1 LTPHVSVVERKI
13 GDEVFRIETGRL
25 AAQAGGA
32 VLAQIADTSVL
43 ATATSAP
50 PRGEGDFFPL
60 TVDVEERM
68 YAAGKIPGG
77 FFRREG
83 RATEKAILTARLIDR
98 PMRPAFPDGFRHEVH
113 VVVTVLSVDNE
124 NPSDVLAV
132 NAASAALAISDI
144 PFDGPVGCVRLS
156 HINGSWVANPTYD
169 EMEEATIELVVAGRN
184 NSSGE
189 VDIMMIEAG
198 GSENMVELIAA
209 GATAP
214 DEELLAE
221 GIEAAKPFIAEAIAL
236 QGELVAGAGKPKGT
250 TDGDDPTYPLFFDY
264 TDDVYTRVRNEV
276 EADVARAITITV
288 KEERKAELSRI
299 QADLI
304 ARLTDEYPDRES
316 EIKAALRALNKKLV
330 RKRVLDENVR
340 LDGRRTDEVRPIWT
354 QIGVVPR
361 VHGSA
366 VFTRGETQA
375 LTLTTLGMQR
385 MEQMIDDLSPFERKR
400 YMHHYNFPPYST
412 GEAGFMRGPKRREI
426 GHGALAE
433 KALLAVV
440 PDKEEFPYAIRTV
453 SEILSS
459 NGSTSM
465 ASVCGSS
472 LSLMDAGVP
481 LRGGKH
487 VGGVAMGLVAE
498 NGRYEPLT
506 DILGDEDAFGDMD
519 FKVAG
524 TEDFVTALQLDTKI
538 SGVPAEVLGNA
549 LRAAKIARLH
559 IIGEMNKTI
568 TSPRENLAQNAPRV
582 MAVKVPVDKIGEV
595 IGPKGKNVQMIQ
607 QTTGVEIDIQDD
619 GTIFIGSV
627 DQEGAEAAA
636 RLIDETINP
645 HMPEV
650 GERIYGTVVN
660 ITTFGAFVNIAPNR
674 DGLVHISKLGEGR
687 IERVEDAVSVGDG
700 IEVEVTE
707 VDSQGRINL
716 TPVAWLE
723 RQVAQGKSIEEAR
736 AAAAGGGERRGRR
749 DGDRNRDRRGGRDRG
764 GRDRGT
770 RERGPRRERAPRP
783 FSSAPGDSAGPPPG
797 RDPTTPSG
805 DGGEG

>member
-1 LTPHVSVVERKI
+1 LTPRVSVVERKI
-13 GDEVFRIETGRL
+13 GDEVFRFETGKL
-25 AAQAGGA
+25 AQLAGGA

-43 ATATSAP
+43 ATATSAE

-124 NPSDVLAV
+124 NPSDILAV

-144 PFDGPVGCVRLS
+144 PFQGPVGCVRLS
-156 HINGSWVANPTYD
+156 HINGSWVANATYD

-184 NSSGE
+184 NSAGE
-189 VDIMMIEAG
+189 VDIMMIESG
-198 GSENMVELIAA
+198 GSENMVQLIEA

-221 GIEAAKPFIAEAIAL
+221 GIEAAKPFIAEAIAV
-236 QGELVAGAGKPKGT
+236 QGELVAAAGKPKGT
-250 TDGDDPTYPLFFDY
+250 TTGDDPIYPLFLDY
-264 TDDVYTRVRNEV
+264 SDELYERVRA
-276 EADVARAITITV
+276 EAETDVARAIAITV
-288 KEERKAELSRI
+288 KRERKAELKKI
-299 QADLI
+299 QAALI
-304 ARLTDEYPDRES
+304 ERLAS
-316 EIKAALRALNKKLV
+316 EFPEQEQAIKAALRSITKRLV
-330 RKRVLDENVR
+330 RKRVLEENVR

-354 QIGVVPR
+354 EIGVVPR
-361 VHGSA
+361 VHGSGI
-366 VFTRGETQA
+366 FTRGETQA

-433 KALLAVV
+433 KALLPII

-453 SEILSS
+453 SEIMSS

-487 VGGVAMGLVAE
+487 VGGVAMGLIAQD
-498 NGRYEPLT
+498 GKYAPLT

-538 SGVPAEVLGNA
+538 SGVPAEVLGDA
-549 LRAAKIARLH
+549 LRAAKVARLH

-568 TSPRENLAQNAPRV
+568 TSPRESLAQNAPRV
-582 MAVKVPVDKIGEV
+582 LAVKVPVDKIGEV

-619 GTIFIGSV
+619 GTIFIGSI
-627 DQEGAEAAA
+627 DQEGAETAA
-636 RLIDETINP
+636 RLIDETVNP

-650 GERIYGTVVN
+650 GERIHGTVVN

-716 TPVAWLE
+716 TPIAWLE

-736 AAAAGGGERRGRR
+736 AAAAGGGERRPRR
-749 DGDRNRDRRGGRDRG
+749 DGDRGRDRRGGRDRG
-764 GRDRGT
+764 GRDRNS
-770 RERGPRRERAPRP
+770 RDRGPRRERAPRP
-783 FSSAPGDSAGPPPG
+783 FDSGSGDSG
-797 RDPTTPSG
+797 G
-805 DGGEG
+805 DTH

>member
-1 LTPHVSVVERKI
+1 VIPEVTVAEKKI
-13 GDEVFRIETGRL
+13 GDEVFRLEAGRL
-25 AAQAGGA
+25 AAQANGA
-32 VLAQIADTSVL
+32 VLAQLGDTTVV

-50 PRGEGDFFPL
+50 PRGDGDFFPL

-98 PMRPAFPDGFRHEVH
+98 PLRPAFPDGFRHEVH

-124 NPSDVLAV
+124 NPTDILAV
-132 NAASAALAISDI
+132 NAASAAIAISDL

-156 HINGSWVANPTYD
+156 HIDNRWVANPTYGQQ
-169 EMEEATIELVVAGRN
+169 EEATIELVVAGRM

-198 GSENMVELIAA
+198 GSENMFDLIEQ
-209 GATAP
+209 GAVRP

-221 GIEAAKPFIAEAIAL
+221 GIEASKAYIAEAIAL
-236 QGELVAGAGKPKGT
+236 QDEIADNAGKPKGST
-250 TDGDDPTYPLFFDY
+250 RGEDADYPLFADY
-264 TDDVYTRVRNEV
+264 TEEVAERVRA
-276 EADVARAITITV
+276 EAEAEIREAIAITTKKDRKIRLAEIESVLVARLAEEHPQEAPAISAAF
-288 KEERKAELSRI
+288 RS
-299 QADLI
+299 
-304 ARLTDEYPDRES
+304 LT
-316 EIKAALRALNKKLV
+316 KKLV
-330 RKRVLDENVR
+330 RRRILDENVR
-340 LDGRRTDEVRPIWT
+340 LDGRRADEVRPIWS
-354 QIGVVPR
+354 QIGVIPR
-361 VHGSA
+361 VHGSGL
-366 VFTRGETQA
+366 FTRGETQA

-433 KALLAVV
+433 KALLPVI
-440 PDKEEFPYAIRTV
+440 PPKEEFPYALRTV
-453 SEILSS
+453 SEIMSS

-487 VGGVAMGLVAE
+487 VGGVAMGLIAEGETYVA
-498 NGRYEPLT
+498 LT

-524 TEDFVTALQLDTKI
+524 TEDVVTALQLDTKI
-538 SGVPAEVLGNA
+538 SGIPAGVLGDA
-549 LRAAKIARLH
+549 LRAAQVARLH
-559 IIGEMNKTI
+559 IINEMNKTI
-568 TSPRENLAQNAPRV
+568 TAPRERLAENAPRV
-582 MAVKVPVDKIGEV
+582 LSITVPVDKIGEV
-595 IGPKGKNVQMIQ
+595 IGPKGKNINMIQ

-627 DQEGAEAAA
+627 DQEGAETAA
-636 RLIDETINP
+636 RLIEETVNP
-645 HMPEV
+645 RMPEV
-650 GERIYGTVVN
+650 GERVDGTVVN
-660 ITTFGAFVNIAPNR
+660 TTTFGAFVNIAPNR

-687 IERVEDAVSVGDG
+687 IEKVEDAVKVGDVL
-700 IEVEVTE
+700 EVEVIE
-707 VDSQGRINL
+707 IDSQGRINL
-716 TPVAWLE
+716 APVAWLE
-723 RQVAQGKSIEEAR
+723 RQMEPGQTIEEAR
-736 AAAAGGGERRGRR
+736 AAAAGGGERRPRR

-764 GRDRGT
+764 RPSG
-770 RERGPRRERAPRP
+770 GPRRERAPRA
-783 FSSAPGDSAGPPPG
+783 FGNGDETS
-797 RDPTTPSG
+797 
-805 DGGEG
+805 

>member
-1 LTPHVSVVERKI
+1 LTPRVSVVERKI
-13 GDEVFRIETGRL
+13 GDEVFRFETGKL
-25 AAQAGGA
+25 AQLAGGA
-32 VLAQIADTSVL
+32 VFAQIADTSVL
-43 ATATSAP
+43 ATATSAE

-124 NPSDVLAV
+124 NPSDILAV

-144 PFDGPVGCVRLS
+144 PFQGPVGCVRLS
-156 HINGSWVANPTYD
+156 HINGSWVANATYD

-184 NSSGE
+184 NSAGE
-189 VDIMMIEAG
+189 VDIMMIESG
-198 GSENMVELIAA
+198 GSENMVQLIEA

-214 DEELLAE
+214 EEELLAE
-221 GIEAAKPFIAEAIAL
+221 GIEAAKPFIAEAIAV
-236 QGELVAGAGKPKGT
+236 QGELVAAAGKPKGT
-250 TDGDDPTYPLFFDY
+250 TTGDDPTYPLFLDY
-264 TDDVYTRVRNEV
+264 SDELYERVRADA
-276 EADVARAITITV
+276 EADVARAIAITV
-288 KEERKAELSRI
+288 KRERKAELKKI
-299 QADLI
+299 QAALI
-304 ARLTDEYPDRES
+304 ERLAAEFPEQ
-316 EIKAALRALNKKLV
+316 EQAIKAALRSITKRLV
-330 RKRVLDENVR
+330 RKRVLEENVR

-354 QIGVVPR
+354 EIGVVPR
-361 VHGSA
+361 VHGSGI
-366 VFTRGETQA
+366 FTRGETQA

-433 KALLAVV
+433 KALLPII

-453 SEILSS
+453 SEIMSS

-487 VGGVAMGLVAE
+487 VGGVAMGLIAE
-498 NGRYEPLT
+498 DGKYAPLT

-538 SGVPAEVLGNA
+538 SGVPAEVLGDA
-549 LRAAKIARLH
+549 LRAAKVARLH

-568 TSPRENLAQNAPRV
+568 TSPRESLAQNAPRV
-582 MAVKVPVDKIGEV
+582 LAVKVPVDKIGEV

-619 GTIFIGSV
+619 GTIFIGSI
-627 DQEGAEAAA
+627 DQEGAETAA
-636 RLIDETINP
+636 RLIDETVNP

-650 GERIYGTVVN
+650 GERIHGTVVN

-716 TPVAWLE
+716 TPIAWLE

-736 AAAAGGGERRGRR
+736 AAAAGGGERRPRR
-749 DGDRNRDRRGGRDRG
+749 DGDRGRDRRGGRDRG
-764 GRDRGT
+764 GRDRNS
-770 RERGPRRERAPRP
+770 RDRGPRRERAPRP
-783 FSSAPGDSAGPPPG
+783 FDSGSGDSG
-797 RDPTTPSG
+797 G
-805 DGGEG
+805 DTH